1 VTTDYA
7 AIARENNIRGSLAF
21 YAIVH
26 NRTMPEHAI
35 PWIEMFHNA
44 PATGKEMLLKAFRG
58 GTKTTSMATELAH
71 QLGIRP
77 DGTVL
82 MVRASDPA
90 SAETAEL
97 IANMIEHNPGW
108 GAVFPGVAPDKEK
121 GWSQNGYFICDKNQ
135 DYGEWSR
142 MVSVR
147 KDPSLAAMGYGSKA
161 LHGYHPS
168 IAIWLDDLMDDENAY
183 SAREMQRL
191 KRIISGTILPMRLV
205 NKPRV
210 IISGVPWTMEDA
222 ISAAQA
228 TGMYNVIETW
238 VFDKD
243 GNPTWPEMFDKEAIE
258 KERLSDLTGGI
269 EFSRNF
275 LGDLN
280 AAKNRV
286 FTYHTYPHEL
296 ISTTWPFVGGADPAG
311 VMDPTRR
318 TLDHS
323 HFALAYVAKVPEGG
337 AVVYDGVLEQF
348 SYAEGEQSILTAQ
361 NLFPSWEQTVVEGD
375 GVGEAFLAMLYRHPN
390 LHLFPKKT
398 GGRRKADRLVKE
410 LGPWLRIGRVRI
422 STAETKFLNAL
433 RSWLNRYPAV
443 SEHDPGWDAA
453 DAVYLALCGMP
464 DTLAMADPE
473 KAFPQMGAKKHNVQP
488 WSRLRSN

>member
-1 VTTDYA
+1 VTDYA
-7 AIARENNIRGSLAF
+7 AIARENSVRGSLAF

-26 NRTMPEHAI
+26 NRKMPEHAI
-35 PWIEMFHNA
+35 PWIEEFHDNS
-44 PATGKEMLLKAFRG
+44 ELLLKAFRG
-58 GTKTTSMATELAH
+58 GTKTTTMATELAH
-71 QLGIRP
+71 QMGIRP

-108 GAVFPGVAPDKEK
+108 AAVFPGIVPDKEK
-121 GWSQNGYFICDKNQ
+121 GWSQNGYFVWDKNQ

-147 KDPSLAAMGYGSKA
+147 KDPSLAAMGYSSKA

-205 NKPRV
+205 NRPRV

-228 TGMYNVIETW
+228 TGMYHVIETW
-238 VFDKD
+238 VYDKN
-243 GNPTWPEMFDKEAIE
+243 GEPTWPEMFDKEAIE
-258 KERLSDLTGGI
+258 KERKSDLTGGI

-286 FTYHTYPHEL
+286 FVFHNYPHDL
-296 ISTTWPFVGGADPAG
+296 ISTSWPFVGGADPAG
-311 VMDPTRR
+311 VMDPTKR
-318 TLDHS
+318 TMDHS
-323 HFALAYVAKVPEGG
+323 HFALAYLAKLPEGG

-348 SYAEGEQSILTAQ
+348 SYAEGEESILTAQ

-375 GVGEAFLAMLYRHPN
+375 GVGEVFLAMLYRHPQ
-390 LHLFPKKT
+390 LHLMPKKS
-398 GGRRKADRLVKE
+398 GGKSKAHRLVNE

-433 RSWLNRYPAV
+433 RSFLNRYPAV

-464 DTLAMADPE
+464 DTLAMANPE
-473 KAFPQMGAKKHNVQP
+473 KAFPEMGGRKHSAQP
-488 WSRLRSN
+488 WSKLRSN